1 MIVYTVEVTRG
12 KPATIRLPQRLI
24 TKRLPHHDIII
35 THIGTNQQ
43 EYISL
48 LPKLKEKTLYCST
61 CGSVTHFHQ
70 WKKRN
75 AWSCDSAITK
85 IPQLQVICTN
95 ESCKATHVII
105 PDFLCPYKRY
115 VGAEIEAAIEPG
127 CGKEETITAAE
138 ESTIRRWKNQF
149 AKRLEERLQV
159 LTRVLMNEYEK
170 MVSLLD
176 NSRAHARQGLDR
188 VRRLMQL
195 FPGREAATTLG
206 RANLELFWNGSGLYF

>member
-1 MIVYTVEVTRG
+1 
-12 KPATIRLPQRLI
+12 LI
-24 TKRLPHHDIII
+24 P
-35 THIGTNQQ
+35 
-43 EYISL
+43 E
-48 LPKLKEKTLYCST
+48 LKEKTLYCSI
-61 CGSVTHFHQ
+61 CGSLTHFHQ

-75 AWSCDSAITK
+75 AWSSDSPITE
-85 IPQLQVICTN
+85 IPLLQVICTN
-95 ESCKATHVII
+95 ASCKATHVII

-115 VGAEIEAAIEPG
+115 VGAEIEAAIEPK
-127 CGKEETITAAE
+127 CGEVETANITAAE

-149 AKRLEERLQV
+149 ARRLEERLQV
-159 LTRVLMNEYEK
+159 LVRVLMNEYEK

-206 RANLELFWNGSGLYF
+206 RANLELFWNSSGLYF

>member
-1 MIVYTVEVTRG
+1 MVVYTVEVTRG
-12 KPATIRLPQRLI
+12 KPATIHLPQRLI
-24 TKRLPHHDIII
+24 TKPLPHHDIII

-48 LPKLKEKTLYCST
+48 LPELKEKALYCSI
-61 CGSVTHFHQ
+61 CGSLTHFHQ
-70 WKKRN
+70 WKNRN
-75 AWSCDSAITK
+75 AWSSDSAITK

-95 ESCKATHVII
+95 TSCKATHVII

-127 CGKEETITAAE
+127 CGEEKTNVTAAE

-149 AKRLEERLQV
+149 ARRLEERLQV
-159 LTRVLMNEYEK
+159 LTRALMNEYEK

-176 NSRAHARQGLDR
+176 NLQGLDR

-206 RANLELFWNGSGLYF
+206 RANLELFWNSSGLYF

>member
-1 MIVYTVEVTRG
+1 VIIYTVEVTRG
-12 KPATIRLPQRLI
+12 KPATIHLPQRLI
-24 TKRLPHHDIII
+24 PGSLPHHDIII

-43 EYISL
+43 EYIL
-48 LPKLKEKTLYCST
+48 LIPELKEKTLYCST

-75 AWSCDSAITK
+75 AWSSDSPITK

-95 ESCKATHVII
+95 ASCKATHVII

-115 VGAEIEAAIEPG
+115 VGAEIEAAIEPK
-127 CGKEETITAAE
+127 CGEEETAKITAAE

-149 AKRLEERLQV
+149 ARRLEERLQV
-159 LTRVLMNEYEK
+159 LVRVLMNEYEK
-170 MVSLLD
+170 MLSLLD
-176 NSRAHARQGLDR
+176 NWQEIDR
-188 VRRLMQL
+188 LRRVMQL

-206 RANLELFWNGSGLYF
+206 RANLELFWNSSGLYF